1 MSDYVPT
8 KWQVEDAY
16 VKGYGSFAPGEHEK
30 SLAEFDRWLAT
41 HDREV
46 AAKAVLELNRSLT
59 SAINSAW
66 VSDRGVINRII
77 EILDETL

>member
-16 VKGYGSFAPGEHEK
+16 VKAYGSFAPGEHEK
-30 SLAEFDRWLAT
+30 SLAEFDRWLEA
-41 HDREV
+41 HDRAV
-46 AAKAVLELNRSLT
+46 AAKAKAGLLREITRVVSNRGGT
-59 SAINSAW
+59 D
-66 VSDRGVINRII
+66 VSIINRIL